1 MKSNFRIISFYK
13 FARMDNP
20 RTFLDDHLQ
29 YCHYHGLRGKVYV
42 SHEGING
49 NITGRISAIENYK
62 KYLKHFP
69 RFSDIWFKE
78 SECEDFAFRKMH
90 VRLKKE
96 LIHMGVDDI
105 NPEKGGKRLQPAE
118 LVAMYEKGEDFV
130 IVDTRNTYEARIGH
144 FENAIIPEM
153 ENFREWPRVVEE
165 LEQYKD
171 KTIVTYCT
179 GGIRCEKATA
189 YMVQKGFKNVFQ
201 IEGGILN
208 FIQQYPDTYW
218 RGGMF
223 VFDDRK
229 VVEPNTKEDL
239 KYTARCHYCHTP
251 TAYYINCHNLEC
263 DKIFV
268 VCKSCREEHH
278 YCCSP
283 ECVASPN
290 KRPRKY
296 D

>member
-1 MKSNFRIISFYK
+1 MSNNFRIISFYK
-13 FARMDNP
+13 FARLDNP
-20 RTFLDDHLQ
+20 ESFLEDHLQ
-29 YCHYHGLRGKVYV
+29 YCHYHGLKGKVYV

-49 NITGRISAIENYK
+49 NITGRVSAVENYK
-62 KYLKHFP
+62 AYLKHFP
-69 RFSDIWFKE
+69 QFHDIWFKE
-78 SECEDFAFRKMH
+78 SECRDYAFKKMH

-105 NPEKGGKRLQPAE
+105 NPAEGGKRLKPSE
-118 LVAMYEKGEDFV
+118 LVAMYDRGEDFI

-144 FENAIIPEM
+144 FKNAIIPEM

-171 KTIVTYCT
+171 KAIVTYCT

-189 YMVQKGFKNVFQ
+189 YMVQKGFKNVYQ
-201 IEGGILN
+201 IDGGILN

-218 RGGMF
+218 QGGMF

-229 VVEPNTKEDL
+229 VVEPNSKEEL
-239 KYTARCHYCHTP
+239 KYTAVCHHCGTP
-251 TAYYINCHNLEC
+251 TAYYINCHNLAC

-268 VCKSCREEHH
+268 VCKSCRDEHH
-278 YCCSP
+278 HCCSP
-283 ECVASPN
+283 ECEASPH